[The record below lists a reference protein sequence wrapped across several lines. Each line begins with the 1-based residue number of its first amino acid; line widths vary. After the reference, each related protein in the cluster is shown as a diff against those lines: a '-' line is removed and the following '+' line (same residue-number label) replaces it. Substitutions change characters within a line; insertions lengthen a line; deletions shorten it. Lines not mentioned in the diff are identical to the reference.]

1 MASLSPALPCR
12 GASDRSEVCMHSD
25 DAFAPVAYL
34 RLSQLHLED
43 KPGVRV
49 GTSGG
54 ANVANRFL
62 GWEGV
67 DIPLTLY
74 ETLMCVLPY

>member
-1 MASLSPALPCR
+1 MCSLLPCR

-34 RLSQLHLED
+34 RLRQLHLED

-49 GTSGG
+49 G
-54 ANVANRFL
+54 A
-62 GWEGV
+62 
-67 DIPLTLY
+67 
-74 ETLMCVLPY
+74 